1 MTSLT
6 RLKLGSARRL
16 TRDCNC
22 GLYVEMLVIQS
33 REPIGRRRAV
43 AFGYAPDITSYPRP
57 AGAH

>member
-33 REPIGRRRAV
+33 REPIG
-43 AFGYAPDITSYPRP
+43 
-57 AGAH
+57 